1 MDHPVLLFFVMCTII
16 KHLWILNRFDGI
28 IYLVKYNKWSKF
40 FSYYKPYI
48 GAFLWDMFFSILGAA
63 IMLVIPLIVR
73 HITYNVVYY
82 EVSRARTEI
91 LRLGILCLLLIAI
104 EYGCNF
110 WTTYYGHRMSSRMEY
125 DMRAELFA
133 HYQKLSFSFF
143 DDQKVGH
150 LMSRVTNDL
159 FEISELFHHGPEDL
173 AISMIKL
180 IGSFII
186 LFVIN
191 WRLALCAFALVPPMV
206 IYAIKLNRK
215 MKVVYKKNRKKIAE
229 INGQIEENLS
239 GIRVVKSFANEE
251 VEKQKFKVGND
262 GFLES
267 KRENY
272 KLMAQYHSG
281 LNGFTTLLN
290 IVVVIVGALFITG
303 NLMPAAELVTFLL
316 YVGNIVEPIR
326 KLVAFTE
333 QYQNGMSGFERFMEI
348 MNVHPDIEDEPD
360 AVEAGQLKGK
370 ISFRDVSF
378 RYENTLQDVLSHIDL
393 EVEPGEYMALIGPS
407 GVGKTTLCSLIPRFY
422 EVSDGCILVD
432 DRDIREYT
440 QQSLR
445 RNIGIVQQDVYLFS
459 GTVLE
464 NIRYGRPDATD
475 EEVVQAAK
483 QANAHNFILDLPD
496 GYDTDIGQRGVKL
509 SGGQKQRISIAR
521 VFLTDPPILIFDEA
535 TSSLDNKSEKVVQK
549 SLEELAKNRTTL
561 VIAHRLSTIRA
572 AKRILVLSD
581 DGIDEEGT
589 HEELM
594 EKNGIYDML
603 YRLQFPEFLEE
614 ENDIVFADAD

>member
-1 MDHPVLLFFVMCTII
+1 M
-16 KHLWILNRFDGI
+16 KN
-28 IYLVKYNKWSKF
+28 NKWSKF

-48 GAFLWDMFFSILGAA
+48 GAFFWDMFFSMLGAA
-63 IMLVIPLIVR
+63 IMLAIPLIVR

-82 EVSRARTEI
+82 EVHQARQEI
-91 LRLGILCLLLIAI
+91 LRLGLLFLILIAI

-125 DMRAELFA
+125 DMRAELFS
-133 HYQKLSFSFF
+133 HYQKLSFSFY
-143 DDQKVGH
+143 DDQKVGQ

-173 AISMIKL
+173 AISLIKL

-186 LFVIN
+186 LFFIN
-191 WRLALCAFALVPPMV
+191 WRLSLCAFALVPPMV

-215 MKVVYKKNRKKIAE
+215 MKLVYKKNRKRIAE

-239 GIRVVKSFANEE
+239 GIRVVKSFANEA
-251 VEKQKFKVGND
+251 VEERKFKVGND

-290 IVVVIVGALFITG
+290 IVVVIVGAWFITG

-316 YVGNIVEPIR
+316 YVGNITEPIR

-333 QYQNGMSGFERFMEI
+333 QYQNGMSGFERFLEI
-348 MNVHPDIEDEPD
+348 MNVHPDIEDEPN
-360 AVEAGQLKGK
+360 AAEAGQLKGK
-370 ISFRDVSF
+370 INFRDVSF
-378 RYENTLQDVLSHIDL
+378 RYENTLQNVLSHIDL
-393 EVEPGEYMALIGPS
+393 EVEPGEYIALIGPS

-422 EVSDGCILVD
+422 EVSEGRILID

-459 GTVLE
+459 GDVLE

-475 EEVVQAAK
+475 EEVIMAAK
-483 QANAHNFILDLPD
+483 LANAHNFILDLPD
-496 GYDTDIGQRGVKL
+496 GYHTDIGQRGVKL

-521 VFLTDPPILIFDEA
+521 VFLKDPPILIFDEA

-572 AKRILVLSD
+572 AKRILVLSE

-589 HEELM
+589 HDELM
-594 EKNGIYDML
+594 EKNGVYAML

-614 ENDIVFADAD
+614 ENDIAYAEAA

>member
-1 MDHPVLLFFVMCTII
+1 M
-16 KHLWILNRFDGI
+16 KN
-28 IYLVKYNKWSKF
+28 NKWSKF

-48 GAFLWDMFFSILGAA
+48 GAFFWDMFFSMLGAA
-63 IMLVIPLIVR
+63 IMLAIPLIVR

-82 EVSRARTEI
+82 EVHQARQEI
-91 LRLGILCLLLIAI
+91 LRLGLLFLILIAI

-125 DMRAELFA
+125 DMRAELFS
-133 HYQKLSFSFF
+133 HYQKLSFSFY
-143 DDQKVGH
+143 DDQKVGQ

-186 LFVIN
+186 LFTIN
-191 WRLALCAFALVPPMV
+191 WRLSLCAFALVPPMV

-215 MKVVYKKNRKKIAE
+215 MKLVYKKNRKRIAE

-239 GIRVVKSFANEE
+239 GIRVVKSFANEA
-251 VEKQKFKVGND
+251 VEERKFKVGND

-290 IVVVIVGALFITG
+290 IVVVIVGAWFITG

-316 YVGNIVEPIR
+316 YVGNITEPIR

-333 QYQNGMSGFERFMEI
+333 QYQNGMSGFERFLEI
-348 MNVHPDIEDEPD
+348 MNVHPDIEDEPN
-360 AVEAGQLKGK
+360 AAEAGQLKGK
-370 ISFRDVSF
+370 INFRDVSF
-378 RYENTLQDVLSHIDL
+378 RYENTLQNVLSHIDL
-393 EVEPGEYMALIGPS
+393 EVEPGEYIALIGPS

-422 EVSDGCILVD
+422 EVSEGRILID

-459 GTVLE
+459 GDVLE

-475 EEVVQAAK
+475 EEVIMAAK
-483 QANAHNFILDLPD
+483 LANAHNFILDLPD
-496 GYDTDIGQRGVKL
+496 GYHTDIGQRGVKL

-521 VFLTDPPILIFDEA
+521 VFLKDPPILIFDEA

-572 AKRILVLSD
+572 AKRILVLSE

-589 HEELM
+589 HDELM
-594 EKNGIYDML
+594 EKNGVYAML

-614 ENDIVFADAD
+614 ENDIAYAEAA

>member
-1 MDHPVLLFFVMCTII
+1 M
-16 KHLWILNRFDGI
+16 
-28 IYLVKYNKWSKF
+28 
-40 FSYYKPYI
+40 
-48 GAFLWDMFFSILGAA
+48 GAFLWDMFFSMLGAA

-73 HITYNVVYY
+73 HITYNVVYL
-82 EVSRARTEI
+82 EAAEARREI
-91 LRLGILCLLLIAI
+91 IRLGILCLILIII

-110 WTTYYGHRMSSRMEY
+110 WTTYYGHRMGSRMEY

-150 LMSRVTNDL
+150 LMSRVTTDL
-159 FEISELFHHGPEDL
+159 FEICELFHHGPEDL
-173 AISMIKL
+173 AISVIKL
-180 IGSFII
+180 VGSFTI
-186 LFVIN
+186 LFFIN
-191 WRLALCAFALVPPMV
+191 WRLALVAFILVPPMTL
-206 IYAIKLNRK
+206 YAIKLNKR
-215 MKVVYKKNRKKIAE
+215 MKIVYKRNRKKIAE

-251 VEKQKFKVGND
+251 VEKKKFKVGND

-267 KRENY
+267 KRQNY
-272 KLMAQYHSG
+272 LVMAQYQSG
-281 LNGFTTLLN
+281 INGFTTLLN
-290 IVVVIVGALFITG
+290 ILVVIVGAYLITE
-303 NLMPAAELVTFLL
+303 NKLPVTDLVTFLL
-316 YVGNIVEPIR
+316 YVGNVTEPIR

-333 QYQNGMSGFERFMEI
+333 QYQNGMSGFERFYEI
-348 MNVHPDIEDEPD
+348 INIHPDIEDSPN
-360 AVEAGQLKGK
+360 AVEAHRFDGK

-378 RYENTLQDVLSHIDL
+378 RYENTLQDVISHVNL
-393 EVEPGEYMALIGPS
+393 EIEPGEYVALIGPS

-422 EVSDGCILVD
+422 EVSSGAIFVD
-432 DRDIREYT
+432 DHDVRDYT
-440 QQSLR
+440 QKSLR
-445 RNIGIVQQDVYLFS
+445 RNIGIVQQEVYLFS
-459 GTVLE
+459 GDVME

-475 EEVVQAAK
+475 EEIILAAK
-483 QANAHNFILDLPD
+483 QANAHDFIMSLPD
-496 GYDTDIGQRGVKL
+496 GYHTDIGQRGVKL

-521 VFLTDPPILIFDEA
+521 VFLKNPPILIFDEA

-549 SLEELAKNRTTL
+549 SLEALAQNRTTL

-572 AKRILVLSD
+572 ASRILVLSE

-594 EKNGIYDML
+594 EKNGVYAML

-614 ENDIVFADAD
+614 TDDIEYAHAN

>member
-1 MDHPVLLFFVMCTII
+1 M
-16 KHLWILNRFDGI
+16 KN
-28 IYLVKYNKWSKF
+28 NKWSKF

-48 GAFLWDMFFSILGAA
+48 GAFFWDMFFSMLGAA
-63 IMLVIPLIVR
+63 IMLAIPLIVR

-82 EVSRARTEI
+82 EVHQARQEI
-91 LRLGILCLLLIAI
+91 LRLGLLFLILIAI

-125 DMRAELFA
+125 DMRAELFS
-133 HYQKLSFSFF
+133 HYQKLSFSFY
-143 DDQKVGH
+143 DDQKVGQ

-173 AISMIKL
+173 AISLIKL

-186 LFVIN
+186 LFFIN
-191 WRLALCAFALVPPMV
+191 WRLSLCAFALVPPMV

-215 MKVVYKKNRKKIAE
+215 MKLVYKKNRKRIAE

-239 GIRVVKSFANEE
+239 GIRVVKSFANEA
-251 VEKQKFKVGND
+251 VEERKFKVGND

-272 KLMAQYHSG
+272 KLMAQYQSG

-290 IVVVIVGALFITG
+290 IVVVIVGAWFITG

-316 YVGNIVEPIR
+316 YVGNITEPIR

-333 QYQNGMSGFERFMEI
+333 QYQNGMSGFERFLEI
-348 MNVHPDIEDEPD
+348 MNVHPDIEDEPN
-360 AVEAGQLKGK
+360 AAEAGQLKGK
-370 ISFRDVSF
+370 INFRDVSF
-378 RYENTLQDVLSHIDL
+378 RYENTLQNVLSHIDL
-393 EVEPGEYMALIGPS
+393 EVEPGEYIALIGPS

-422 EVSDGCILVD
+422 EVSEGRILID

-459 GTVLE
+459 GDVLE

-475 EEVVQAAK
+475 EEVIMAAK
-483 QANAHNFILDLPD
+483 LANAHNFILDLPD
-496 GYDTDIGQRGVKL
+496 GYHTDIGQRGVKL

-521 VFLTDPPILIFDEA
+521 VFLKDPPILIFDEA

-572 AKRILVLSD
+572 AKRILVLSE

-589 HEELM
+589 HDELM
-594 EKNGIYDML
+594 EKNGVYAML

-614 ENDIVFADAD
+614 ENDIAYAEAA

>member
-1 MDHPVLLFFVMCTII
+1 MAKWFF
-16 KHLWILNRFDGI
+16 
-28 IYLVKYNKWSKF
+28 
-40 FSYYKPYI
+40 
-48 GAFLWDMFFSILGAA
+48 MFFSILGAA

-73 HITYNVVYY
+73 HITHNVVYL
-82 EVSRARTEI
+82 EAGEARREI
-91 LRLGILCLLLIAI
+91 IRLGILSLILIVI

-150 LMSRVTNDL
+150 LMSRVTTDL
-159 FEISELFHHGPEDL
+159 FDISELFHHGPEDL
-173 AISMIKL
+173 VISVIKL
-180 IGSFII
+180 AGSFTI
-186 LFVIN
+186 LFFIN
-191 WRLALCAFALVPPMV
+191 WQLALVAFILVPPMTL
-206 IYAIKLNRK
+206 YAIKLNKR
-215 MKVVYKKNRKKIAE
+215 MKIVYKRNRKKIAE

-251 VEKQKFKVGND
+251 VEKKKFKVGND

-267 KRENY
+267 KRQNY
-272 KLMAQYHSG
+272 LVMAQYQSG
-281 LNGFTTLLN
+281 INGFTTLLN
-290 IVVVIVGALFITG
+290 VLVVIVGAFLITE
-303 NLMPAAELVTFLL
+303 NKLPVTDLVTFLL
-316 YVGNIVEPIR
+316 YVGNVTEPIR

-333 QYQNGMSGFERFMEI
+333 QYQNGMSGFERFYEI
-348 MNVHPDIEDEPD
+348 INIHPDIEDSPN
-360 AVEAGQLKGK
+360 AVEAHRFEGK

-378 RYENTLQDVLSHIDL
+378 RYENTLQDVLAHVDL
-393 EVEPGEYMALIGPS
+393 EIEPGEYVALIGPS

-422 EVSDGCILVD
+422 EVSSGAILVD
-432 DRDIREYT
+432 GRDVRDYT
-440 QQSLR
+440 QKSLR

-459 GTVLE
+459 GDVME

-475 EEVVQAAK
+475 EEIILAAK
-483 QANAHNFILDLPD
+483 QANAHDFIMSLPE
-496 GYDTDIGQRGVKL
+496 GYHTDIGQRGVKL

-521 VFLTDPPILIFDEA
+521 VFLKNPPILIFDEA

-549 SLEELAKNRTTL
+549 SLEALAQNRTTL
-561 VIAHRLSTIRA
+561 VIAHRLSTIRSA
-572 AKRILVLSD
+572 SRILVLSE

-594 EKNGIYDML
+594 EKNGVYAML

-614 ENDIVFADAD
+614 TDDIEYAHAN

>member
-1 MDHPVLLFFVMCTII
+1 M
-16 KHLWILNRFDGI
+16 
-28 IYLVKYNKWSKF
+28 
-40 FSYYKPYI
+40 

-73 HITYNVVYY
+73 HITHNVVYL
-82 EVSRARTEI
+82 EAGEARREI
-91 LRLGILCLLLIAI
+91 IRLGILSLILIVI

-150 LMSRVTNDL
+150 LMSRVTTDL
-159 FEISELFHHGPEDL
+159 FDISELFHHGPEDL
-173 AISMIKL
+173 VISVIKL
-180 IGSFII
+180 VGSFTI
-186 LFVIN
+186 LFFIN
-191 WRLALCAFALVPPMV
+191 WRLALVAFILVPPMTL
-206 IYAIKLNRK
+206 YAIKLNKR
-215 MKVVYKKNRKKIAE
+215 MKIVYKRNRKKIAE

-251 VEKQKFKVGND
+251 VEKKKFKVGND

-267 KRENY
+267 KRQNY
-272 KLMAQYHSG
+272 LVMAQYQSG
-281 LNGFTTLLN
+281 INGFTTLLN
-290 IVVVIVGALFITG
+290 VLVVIVGAFLITE
-303 NLMPAAELVTFLL
+303 NKLPVTDLVTFLL
-316 YVGNIVEPIR
+316 YVGNVTEPIR

-333 QYQNGMSGFERFMEI
+333 QYQNGMSGFERFYEI
-348 MNVHPDIEDEPD
+348 INIHPDIEDSPN
-360 AVEAGQLKGK
+360 AVEAHRFEGK

-378 RYENTLQDVLSHIDL
+378 RYENTMQDVLAHVDL
-393 EVEPGEYMALIGPS
+393 EIEPGEYVALIGPS

-422 EVSDGCILVD
+422 EVSSGAILVD
-432 DRDIREYT
+432 GRDVRDYT
-440 QQSLR
+440 QKSLR

-459 GTVLE
+459 GDVME

-475 EEVVQAAK
+475 EEIILAAK
-483 QANAHNFILDLPD
+483 QANAHDFIMSLPE
-496 GYDTDIGQRGVKL
+496 GYHTDIGQRGVKL

-521 VFLTDPPILIFDEA
+521 VFLKNPPILIFDEA

-549 SLEELAKNRTTL
+549 SLEALAQNRTTL
-561 VIAHRLSTIRA
+561 VIAHRLSTIRSA
-572 AKRILVLSD
+572 SRILVLSE

-594 EKNGIYDML
+594 EKNGVYAML

-614 ENDIVFADAD
+614 TDDIEYAHAN

>member
-1 MDHPVLLFFVMCTII
+1 M
-16 KHLWILNRFDGI
+16 
-28 IYLVKYNKWSKF
+28 
-40 FSYYKPYI
+40 

-73 HITYNVVYY
+73 HITHNVVYL
-82 EVSRARTEI
+82 EAGEARREI
-91 LRLGILCLLLIAI
+91 IRLGILSLILIVI

-150 LMSRVTNDL
+150 LMSRVTTDL
-159 FEISELFHHGPEDL
+159 FDISELFHHGPEDL
-173 AISMIKL
+173 VISVIKL
-180 IGSFII
+180 AGSFTI
-186 LFVIN
+186 LFFIN
-191 WRLALCAFALVPPMV
+191 WQLALVAFILVPPMTL
-206 IYAIKLNRK
+206 YAIKLNKR
-215 MKVVYKKNRKKIAE
+215 MKIVYKRNRKKIAE

-251 VEKQKFKVGND
+251 VEKKKFKVGND

-267 KRENY
+267 KRQNY
-272 KLMAQYHSG
+272 LVMAQYQSG
-281 LNGFTTLLN
+281 INGFTTLLN
-290 IVVVIVGALFITG
+290 VLVVIVGAFLITE
-303 NLMPAAELVTFLL
+303 NKLPVTDLVTFLL
-316 YVGNIVEPIR
+316 YVGNVTEPIR

-333 QYQNGMSGFERFMEI
+333 QYQNGMSGFERFYEI
-348 MNVHPDIEDEPD
+348 INIHPDIEDSPN
-360 AVEAGQLKGK
+360 AVEAHRFEGK

-378 RYENTLQDVLSHIDL
+378 RYENTLQDVLAHVDL
-393 EVEPGEYMALIGPS
+393 EIEPGEYVALIGPS

-422 EVSDGCILVD
+422 EVSSGAILVD
-432 DRDIREYT
+432 GRDVRDYT
-440 QQSLR
+440 QKSLR

-459 GTVLE
+459 GDVME

-475 EEVVQAAK
+475 EEIILAAK
-483 QANAHNFILDLPD
+483 QANAHDFIMSLPE
-496 GYDTDIGQRGVKL
+496 GYHTDIGQRGVKL

-521 VFLTDPPILIFDEA
+521 VFLKNPPILIFDEA

-549 SLEELAKNRTTL
+549 SLEALAQNRTTL
-561 VIAHRLSTIRA
+561 VIAHRLSTIRSA
-572 AKRILVLSD
+572 SRILVLSE

-594 EKNGIYDML
+594 EKNGVYAML

-614 ENDIVFADAD
+614 TDDIEYAHAN

>member
-1 MDHPVLLFFVMCTII
+1 M
-16 KHLWILNRFDGI
+16 
-28 IYLVKYNKWSKF
+28 
-40 FSYYKPYI
+40 
-48 GAFLWDMFFSILGAA
+48 GAFLWDMFFSMLGAA

-73 HITYNVVYY
+73 HITYNVVYL
-82 EVSRARTEI
+82 EAAEARREI
-91 LRLGILCLLLIAI
+91 IRLGILCLILIVI

-110 WTTYYGHRMSSRMEY
+110 WTTYYGHRMGSRMEY

-150 LMSRVTNDL
+150 LMSRVTTDL
-159 FEISELFHHGPEDL
+159 FEICELFHHGPEDL
-173 AISMIKL
+173 AISVIKL
-180 IGSFII
+180 VGSFTI
-186 LFVIN
+186 LFFIN
-191 WRLALCAFALVPPMV
+191 WRLALVAFILVPPMTL
-206 IYAIKLNRK
+206 YAIKLNKR
-215 MKVVYKKNRKKIAE
+215 MKIVYKRNRKKIAE

-251 VEKQKFKVGND
+251 VEKKKFKVGND

-267 KRENY
+267 KRQNY
-272 KLMAQYHSG
+272 LVMAQYQSG
-281 LNGFTTLLN
+281 INGFTTLLN
-290 IVVVIVGALFITG
+290 ILVVIVGAYLITE
-303 NLMPAAELVTFLL
+303 NKLPVTDLVTFLL
-316 YVGNIVEPIR
+316 YVGNVTEPIR

-333 QYQNGMSGFERFMEI
+333 QYQNGMSGFERFYEI
-348 MNVHPDIEDEPD
+348 INIHPDIEDSPN
-360 AVEAGQLKGK
+360 AVEAHRFDGK

-378 RYENTLQDVLSHIDL
+378 RYENTLQDVISHVNL
-393 EVEPGEYMALIGPS
+393 EIEPGEYVALIGPS

-422 EVSDGCILVD
+422 EVSSGAIFVD
-432 DRDIREYT
+432 DHDVRDYT
-440 QQSLR
+440 QKSLR

-459 GTVLE
+459 GDVIE

-475 EEVVQAAK
+475 EEIILAAK
-483 QANAHNFILDLPD
+483 QANAHDFIMSLPD
-496 GYDTDIGQRGVKL
+496 GYHTDIGQRGVKL

-521 VFLTDPPILIFDEA
+521 VFLKNPPILIFDEA

-549 SLEELAKNRTTL
+549 SLEALAQNRTTL

-572 AKRILVLSD
+572 ASRILVLSE

-594 EKNGIYDML
+594 EKNGVYAML

-614 ENDIVFADAD
+614 TDDIEYAHAN

>member
-1 MDHPVLLFFVMCTII
+1 M
-16 KHLWILNRFDGI
+16 KN
-28 IYLVKYNKWSKF
+28 NKWSKF

-48 GAFLWDMFFSILGAA
+48 GAFFWDMFFSMLGAA
-63 IMLVIPLIVR
+63 IMLAIPLIVR

-82 EVSRARTEI
+82 EVHQARQEI
-91 LRLGILCLLLIAI
+91 LRLGLLFLILIAI

-125 DMRAELFA
+125 DMRAELFS
-133 HYQKLSFSFF
+133 HYQKLSFSFY
-143 DDQKVGH
+143 DDQKVGQ

-173 AISMIKL
+173 AISLIKL

-186 LFVIN
+186 LFFIN
-191 WRLALCAFALVPPMV
+191 WRLSLCAFALVPPMV

-215 MKVVYKKNRKKIAE
+215 MKLVYKKNRKRIAE

-239 GIRVVKSFANEE
+239 GIRVVKSFANEA
-251 VEKQKFKVGND
+251 VEERKFKVGND

-290 IVVVIVGALFITG
+290 IVVVIVGAWFITG

-316 YVGNIVEPIR
+316 YVGNITEPIR

-333 QYQNGMSGFERFMEI
+333 QYQNGMSGFERFLEI
-348 MNVHPDIEDEPD
+348 MNVHPDIEDEPN
-360 AVEAGQLKGK
+360 AAEAGQLKGK
-370 ISFRDVSF
+370 INFRDVSF
-378 RYENTLQDVLSHIDL
+378 RYENTLQNVLSHIDL
-393 EVEPGEYMALIGPS
+393 EVEPGEYIALIGPS

-422 EVSDGCILVD
+422 EVSEGRILID
-432 DRDIREYT
+432 DRDIREYS

-459 GTVLE
+459 GDVLE

-475 EEVVQAAK
+475 EEVIMAAK
-483 QANAHNFILDLPD
+483 LANAHNFILDLPD
-496 GYDTDIGQRGVKL
+496 GYHTDIGQRGVKL

-521 VFLTDPPILIFDEA
+521 VFLKDPPILIFDEA

-572 AKRILVLSD
+572 AKRILVLSE

-589 HEELM
+589 HDELM
-594 EKNGIYDML
+594 EKNGVYAML

-614 ENDIVFADAD
+614 ENDIAYAEAA

>member
-1 MDHPVLLFFVMCTII
+1 M
-16 KHLWILNRFDGI
+16 KN
-28 IYLVKYNKWSKF
+28 NKWSKF
-40 FSYYKPYI
+40 FSYYKPYL

-63 IMLVIPLIVR
+63 IMLLIPLIVR
-73 HITYNVVYY
+73 YITYHVVYF
-82 EVSRARTEI
+82 EVHQARQEI
-91 LRLGILCLLLIAI
+91 LRLGLLCLLLIAI

-150 LMSRVTNDL
+150 LMSRVTTDL

-173 AISMIKL
+173 VISAIKL
-180 IGSFII
+180 IGSFTI

-191 WRLALCAFALVPPMV
+191 WRLALVAFILVPPMTL
-206 IYAIKLNRK
+206 YAIKLNKR
-215 MKVVYKKNRKKIAE
+215 MKTVYGTNRKKIAE

-239 GIRVVKSFANEE
+239 GIRVVKSFANED
-251 VEKQKFKVGND
+251 VENQKFKVGND

-267 KRENY
+267 KRQNY
-272 KLMAQYHSG
+272 LVMAQYQSG
-281 LNGFTTLLN
+281 INGFTTLLN
-290 IVVVIVGALFITG
+290 VLVVIVGAYLITE
-303 NLMPAAELVTFLL
+303 NTLPVTDLVTFLL
-316 YVGNIVEPIR
+316 YIGNVTEPIR

-333 QYQNGMSGFERFMEI
+333 QYQNGMSGFDRFYEI
-348 MNVHPDIEDEPD
+348 MNVHPDIEDSPN
-360 AVEAGQLKGK
+360 AIEAKHLKGK

-378 RYENTLQDVLSHIDL
+378 RYENTLQDVLSHINL
-393 EVEPGEYMALIGPS
+393 EVEPGEYIALIGPS

-422 EVSDGCILVD
+422 EVSSGAILID
-432 DRDIREYT
+432 DHDIREYT
-440 QQSLR
+440 QKSLR

-475 EEVVQAAK
+475 EEVITAAK

-496 GYDTDIGQRGVKL
+496 GYGTDIGQRGVKL

-521 VFLTDPPILIFDEA
+521 VFLKNPPILIFDEA

-549 SLEELAKNRTTL
+549 SLEALAQNRTTL

-594 EKNGIYDML
+594 EKNGVYAML

-614 ENDIVFADAD
+614 ENDIAFADAS